1 MKHAA
6 LARTAAVLALLGAGP
21 ASGEGPGFNQ
31 GKDVRMFER
40 AELGREVWVTAFG
53 IRRDTRCTERT
64 MCLRDDRLVVAVV
77 VSHRGREREMLLEL
91 GQPVE
96 FGDGTLTLVSTATP
110 PSDTGAIALKSYRL
124 GLRWQPH

>member
-6 LARTAAVLALLGAGP
+6 LACIAAMLALLVAGP
-21 ASGEGPGFNQ
+21 VAADRPGFYQRN
-31 GKDVRMFER
+31 DVHMFER
-40 AELGREVWVTAFG
+40 AELGRDLWVTAFG
-53 IRRDTRCTERT
+53 IRRDTRCTART

-91 GQPVE
+91 GQPVA

-110 PSDTGAIALKSYRL
+110 PSDAGAIALKSYRL
-124 GLRWQPH
+124 DLRWQPD